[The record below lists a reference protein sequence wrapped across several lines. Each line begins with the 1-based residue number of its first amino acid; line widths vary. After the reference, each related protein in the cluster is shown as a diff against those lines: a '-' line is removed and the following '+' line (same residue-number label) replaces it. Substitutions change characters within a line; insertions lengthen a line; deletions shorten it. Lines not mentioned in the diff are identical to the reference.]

1 MLPFTK
7 KNLRLV
13 SSEKHQTTKRKP
25 LTCVLR
31 KHEKVK
37 NTTNGSIS
45 KKMPTIFINSDSTRD
60 QVCRA
65 VAAHGWMLKYASPEL
80 KNDQAV
86 VFRAISQS
94 GLALEHA
101 SASFRG
107 TRGVVL
113 AAVLQNGE
121 ALEFASGWF
130 KNDRGIV
137 LAAVGSAAAAFR
149 FASDQL
155 RGDMVTALSAINN
168 DGRSILLASKSIQ
181 ECDVARTLAARATR
195 RSSACDLKNANS
207 AIQNCRPAVLSEVEK
222 DGFVLLYASEVLKA
236 DAGIVLAAVK
246 AAHRWANVSVLAFA
260 AADLQTDAFLVGWNA
275 LTQKG
280 RRYRRLREAFLKKHS
295 ERDAKLQAQVDL
307 WLIRRGLTNELS
319 AKRRKIMHI

>member
-1 MLPFTK
+1 
-7 KNLRLV
+7 
-13 SSEKHQTTKRKP
+13 
-25 LTCVLR
+25 
-31 KHEKVK
+31 
-37 NTTNGSIS
+37 
-45 KKMPTIFINSDSTRD
+45 MPTIFINSDSTRD

-65 VAAHGWMLKYASPEL
+65 VAAHGWMLKYAAQEF
-80 KNDQAV
+80 KNDRTV
-86 VFRAISQS
+86 VFKAISQS

-107 TRGVVL
+107 TREVVL
-113 AAVLQNGE
+113 AAVLRNGE
-121 ALEFASGWF
+121 ALKFASVAM

-137 LAAVGSAAAAFR
+137 LAAVDSAAAAFR

-155 RGDMVTALSAINN
+155 RGDMVTALSAVTNN
-168 DGRSILLASKSIQ
+168 GRAILFATQ
-181 ECDVARTLAARATR
+181 EIRDCRVVQTLSRRATH
-195 RSSACDLKNANS
+195 SASAYDLKNASS
-207 AIQNCRPAVLSEVEK
+207 AIKNCRPAVLSEVEK
-222 DGFVLLYASEVLKA
+222 DGFVLLYASEVLKM

-260 AADLQTDAFLVGWNA
+260 AADLQTDAFLVGWND

-307 WLIRRGLTNELS
+307 WLIRRGLAGELS
-319 AKRRKIMHI
+319 AKRHKSMHL